1 MWSGD
6 GFDGMSS
13 THVSRSVVALERRV
27 QAQLFHLTRRTIR
40 LTDTGRKSILLT
52 HKP

>member
-27 QAQLFHLTRRTIR
+27 QAQLFHLTRRTVR